1 MKSEV
6 PSGTQVVKLIRGY
19 REAVHTAESSYPLF
33 IEFLNIFLNI
43 ESDFGLFFTSYP
55 NLNTSALNYL
65 RKIKFSFHF

>member
-33 IEFLNIFLNI
+33 IEFLNI